1 MGNSVS
7 KYISTSVFQC
17 MDALLKKGADPDRSY
32 SHTSPP
38 PLIVAT
44 MIENAKA
51 IDLLI
56 KAGAD
61 VNKKDFKNKTA
72 ICYAAKDD
80 RKDIVRLLLAHG
92 ASANDDMVRI
102 V

>member
-1 MGNSVS
+1 
-7 KYISTSVFQC
+7 

-102 V
+102 VKN